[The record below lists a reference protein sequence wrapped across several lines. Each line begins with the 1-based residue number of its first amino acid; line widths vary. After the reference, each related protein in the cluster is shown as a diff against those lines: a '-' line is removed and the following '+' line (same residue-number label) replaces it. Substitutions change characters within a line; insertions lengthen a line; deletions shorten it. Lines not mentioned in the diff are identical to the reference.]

1 MKKLNVK
8 RIEKI
13 FRPDPSRVIIKSH
26 IPSSAGRIENVI
38 ARVLN
43 LSDEESN
50 KILQD
55 IIEDFSRRHKNVCGA
70 LDKHYNRIK
79 KHIPS
84 DRGITDVKKALLGA
98 YFSKEYAV
106 QSAAFFNPSIVKHP
120 DQTQIPE
127 GSMRFILSFRAVGE
141 GHLSSIEFRSG
152 MVDEEANFKFDE
164 VSPFVE
170 RAAAVNNPVYKKDI
184 LFYKLE
190 EMHVDCSCLSN
201 LKEQLSDEFNLSEL
215 RALLNVLPEE
225 KIHDLRDTV
234 LWLAESNYELQFKI
248 DQNLSERII
257 FPSSQNESNGIED
270 ARFVRFEYDDEEV
283 VYYATYTAYNGAKVL
298 PQILETKDFLN
309 YKAITLNGEYATN
322 KGMSLFPKKI
332 NGKYMII
339 SRIDGE
345 NLYTMSSENIHFW
358 NTSKLLR
365 QPQYDW
371 EFMQIGN
378 CGSPIETD
386 RGWIVLTHGVG
397 AMRKYCL
404 GAILLDL
411 EDPRKVIGTTKRPI
425 LEPLESERNGYVPN
439 IVYSCGG
446 IIHGD
451 NLIIPYAMSDTNSGI
466 ALVSVTELLDYMLNY
481 GEVEK

>member
-1 MKKLNVK
+1 MRKLNVK

-13 FRPDPSRVIIKSH
+13 FKPDPSRVIIKSH
-26 IPSSAGRIENVI
+26 IPSNEGRIKNVI
-38 ARVLN
+38 TRVLN
-43 LSDEESN
+43 LSDQEAD
-50 KILQD
+50 KILQE
-55 IIEDFSRRHKNVCGA
+55 IIKDFSGRHKNIWNA

-79 KHIPS
+79 KYIPLGS
-84 DRGITDVKKALLGA
+84 KINDMKRALLGA
-98 YFSKEYAV
+98 YFSLEYSV

-120 DQTQIPE
+120 DQSKIPE

-141 GHLSSIEFRSG
+141 GHISSIEFRSG
-152 MVDEEANFKFDE
+152 VVGEKGNFKFDE

-170 RAAAVNNPVYKKDI
+170 RAVAVNNPIYKKDI
-184 LFYKLE
+184 LFCKLE
-190 EMHVDCSCLSN
+190 EMHKDCSSLSN
-201 LKEQLSDEFNLSEL
+201 IKEKLSDEFSLFEL
-215 RALLNVLPEE
+215 RALLDITSE
-225 KIHDLRDTV
+225 KENCELKETV

-248 DQNLSERII
+248 DQKLSERII

-270 ARFVRFEYDDEEV
+270 ARFVRFEYDDGEV
-283 VYYATYTAYNGAKVL
+283 IYYATYTAYNGVKIL

-309 YKAITLNGEYATN
+309 YKAITLNGEYAAN
-322 KGMSLFPKKI
+322 KGMALFPKKI
-332 NGKYMII
+332 NGKYMVI

-345 NLYTMSSENIHFW
+345 NLYIMSSEDIHFW
-358 NTSKLLR
+358 ETSEILR
-365 QPQYDW
+365 RPKYDW

-397 AMRKYCL
+397 AMRKYSL

-411 EDPRKVIGTTKRPI
+411 EDPTKIIGTTKEPI

-439 IVYSCGG
+439 VVYSCGG
-446 IIHGD
+446 ILHGD

-466 ALVSVTELLDYMLNY
+466 ALVSVTELLDYMLN
-481 GEVEK
+481 

>member
-1 MKKLNVK
+1 MRKLNIK

-13 FRPDPSRVIIKSH
+13 FKPDPSRVIIKSH
-26 IPSSAGRIENVI
+26 IPSNEGRIKNI
-38 ARVLN
+38 ITRVLN
-43 LSDEESN
+43 LSDEEAD

-55 IIEDFSRRHKNVCGA
+55 IIKDFSGRHKNIWDA

-84 DRGITDVKKALLGA
+84 GSKINDMKRALLGA
-98 YFSKEYAV
+98 YFSLEYSV

-120 DQTQIPE
+120 DQSQVIE
-127 GSMRFILSFRAVGE
+127 GSMRFILSFRSVGE
-141 GHLSSIEFRSG
+141 GHISSIEFRSG
-152 MVDEEANFKFDE
+152 IIDKQGNFKFDD

-170 RAAAVNNPVYKKDI
+170 RAIAVNNPLYRKDI
-184 LFYKLE
+184 FFCKLK
-190 EMHVDCSCLSN
+190 EMNEDCSTLSY
-201 LKEQLSDEFNLSEL
+201 LKEKLPDEFSIYEL
-215 RALLNVLPEE
+215 RKLLNFTSKKNIPGIQ
-225 KIHDLRDTV
+225 KTM

-248 DQNLSERII
+248 DQKLSERIV
-257 FPSSQNESNGIED
+257 FPSSQNERNGIED
-270 ARFVRFEYDDEEV
+270 ARFVRFEYDDGEI
-283 VYYATYTAYNGAKVL
+283 VYYATYTAYNGMKIL

-309 YKAITLNGEYATN
+309 YKAITLNGEYAAN
-322 KGMSLFPKKI
+322 KGMALFPKKI
-332 NGKYMII
+332 NGKYTVI

-345 NLYTMSSENIHFW
+345 NLYIMSSEDIHFW
-358 NTSKLLR
+358 DTSELLR
-365 QPQYDW
+365 QPKYNW

-411 EDPRKVIGTTKRPI
+411 EDPTKVIGATREPI
-425 LEPLESERNGYVPN
+425 LEPLESERDGYVPN
-439 IVYSCGG
+439 VVYSCGG

-466 ALVSVTELLDYMLNY
+466 ALVSVAELLDYMLN
-481 GEVEK
+481 